1 MLFPVEVGRERI
13 LNAENSR
20 VLMRRLTLQAVT
32 KRLPSNLLPSDRG
45 ERWLQAVQ
53 GPNDHSSSKVRRRN
67 SNRWPG

>member
-13 LNAENSR
+13 LNAENSC

-32 KRLPSNLLPSDRG
+32 KRLSSNLLPSDRG
-45 ERWLQAVQ
+45 ERWLEAVQ
-53 GPNDHSSSKVRRRN
+53 GPYDHSSSKVRRRN